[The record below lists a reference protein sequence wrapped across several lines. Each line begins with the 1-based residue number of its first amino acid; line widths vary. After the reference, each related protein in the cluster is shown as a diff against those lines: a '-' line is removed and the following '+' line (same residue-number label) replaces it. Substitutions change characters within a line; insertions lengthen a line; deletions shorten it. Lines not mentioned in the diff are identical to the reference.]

1 MDQAFGI
8 KLPGL
13 VPRYAATFRQLPDLV
28 VEFEKL
34 GFDDV
39 WDGEHILFG
48 PVMPHPGGAGNMVHG
63 RTEKRS
69 DRADTM
75 VVFSAIAARTS
86 TVKMYSSVILAAAHN
101 FAVLARQAATLD
113 VMSDGRFVLGVGMG
127 WFAKE
132 FEAMGI
138 PPKERDERLEEVI
151 RACQELWSPGL
162 SSFEGKWIKFRDVL
176 SEPSPVT
183 PGGVPVWWGGNA
195 MTGPTARRIATLGHG
210 WLSREAADYDEV
222 ARSIESIRK
231 ACAEVGR
238 DAAEIGFR
246 VSISPTPPEEGPI
259 TPQPLE
265 AVIEAYVE
273 YGKRLADLGVTHF
286 NIPANYLGLEV
297 PEFGELLA
305 ALRRA

>member
-13 VPRYAATFRQLPDLV
+13 VPGYARTFRDLPDLV
-28 VEFEKL
+28 VELEAL
-34 GFDDV
+34 GYDDV

-75 VVFSAIAARTS
+75 IMFAAIAARTS
-86 TVKMYSSVILAAAHN
+86 TIKMYSSVILAAAHN
-101 FAVLARQAATLD
+101 FAILARQAATLD
-113 VMSDGRFVLGVGMG
+113 VISNGRFVLGVGMG

-132 FEAMGI
+132 FVAMGI

-162 SSFEGKWIKFRDVL
+162 SSFEGMYIKFQDVL
-176 SEPSPVT
+176 SEPAPVT

-195 MTGPTARRIATLGHG
+195 IEGPTARRIATLGHG

-222 ARSIESIRK
+222 ARSIEGIRK
-231 ACAEVGR
+231 ACADVGR
-238 DAAEIGFR
+238 DPDEIGYR
-246 VSISPTPPEEGPI
+246 ASISPTPPEEGPI
-259 TPQPLE
+259 ERRPLDDVVE
-265 AVIEAYVE
+265 EYVAY
-273 YGKRLADLGVTHF
+273 GSRLADLGITHF
-286 NIPANYLGLEV
+286 NIPANYLQFEV
-297 PEFGELLA
+297 EELGQLLV